1 MQQIRFENQ
10 VAIVTGAGGGL
21 GRAYALALARR
32 GARVI
37 VNDLGGSLRGEGA
50 APEIA
55 QAVVDEIKAA
65 GGEAVADVH
74 NVADEHA
81 ARAMVEKALDTFG
94 SLDAIICNAGISQ
107 QAPFDAISMDDFKRV
122 VGVHL
127 WGTAGLVHA
136 AWPRMKAKGYGRIV
150 MTSSAAAMW
159 GVHEVSGYCA
169 GKGAIIGLAKCLALE
184 GEPLGIKVN
193 VVAPGAKTRMSAH
206 LFEGRRGWTW
216 RPEVVEPLVT
226 YLASSACRHNGAVFS
241 GLGGT
246 FARVESM
253 QAIGKSFD
261 PRLEIQAED
270 VLAHLDEIDDMTG
283 ARSFVKGRDVGT
295 SAVGYTG

>member
-1 MQQIRFENQ
+1 
-10 VAIVTGAGGGL
+10 
-21 GRAYALALARR
+21 
-32 GARVI
+32 
-37 VNDLGGSLRGEGA
+37 
-50 APEIA
+50 
-55 QAVVDEIKAA
+55 
-65 GGEAVADVH
+65 
-74 NVADEHA
+74 
-81 ARAMVEKALDTFG
+81 MVERALDTFG
-94 SLDAIICNAGISQ
+94 AVDAVVCNAGISQ
-107 QAPFDAISMDDFKRV
+107 QAPFDQITMDEFKKV

-136 AWPRMKAKGYGRIV
+136 AWPHMKAKAYGRVV

-159 GVHEVSGYCA
+159 GVHEVAGYCA
-169 GKGAIIGLAKCLALE
+169 GKGSIIGLAKCLALE
-184 GEPLGIKVN
+184 AEQLGIKVN

-226 YLASSACRHNGAVFS
+226 YLSSRACRHNGAVFS
-241 GLGGT
+241 ALGGT

-261 PRLEIQAED
+261 PRQEIQAEE
-270 VLAHLDEIDDMTG
+270 VLEHLEEIDDMNG